1 MFDSFEGQKG
11 DEMRRSFLNE
21 AGKSGE
27 LLRKA
32 RSLAC
37 FGNQYYKPPPLV
49 DRFQCSRFLVTLLL
63 ESGKLYSHRSFGGSW
78 TWKKATHTH
87 TNTLG
92 RRLPKRKE
100 GRKWSLPVS
109 LLSDLIPP
117 RGRKKRRDPLETRCS
132 LMGWHTF
139 PFYSLDFSRVPRPF
153 STEPFPICQ
162 YLLVF
167 FRPFNG

>member
-78 TWKKATHTH
+78 TWKKATHTLTH
-87 TNTLG
+87 SWSSASEKE
-92 RRLPKRKE
+92 RREEMVASCFSAVWLNSAKRQ
-100 GRKWSLPVS
+100 
-109 LLSDLIPP
+109 
-117 RGRKKRRDPLETRCS
+117 KKETRS
-132 LMGWHTF
+132 TWDALQFDGLAHVSVLF
-139 PFYSLDFSRVPRPF
+139 PR
-153 STEPFPICQ
+153 
-162 YLLVF
+162 F
-167 FRPFNG
+167 F